1 MAGKK
6 ETPANSESAWFDQA
20 LNALAH
26 EAKTWREK
34 KEDEL
39 YQAANERHAKLA
51 VAYQARLD
59 KAFKSK
65 KSKELMIDSLPFV
78 VESYNGENY
87 VKFEGTVFTAEE
99 FKERVNYLFRQH
111 VENLWNAQLKI
122 EAAEEAKQVK
132 LNSEIEQAI
141 EAFIA
146 RETAGEGQKMIRS
159 KAKKKTPKESALAK
173 QPRK

>member
-6 ETPANSESAWFDQA
+6 GTPANSGMAWFDKA

-26 EAKTWREK
+26 EVKTWREK
-34 KEDEL
+34 KEEEL
-39 YQAANERHAKLA
+39 YQAENERHAKLA

-111 VENLWNAQLKI
+111 VENLWNAQLKN
-122 EAAEEAKQVK
+122 EAEEEAEQFK
-132 LNSEIEQAI
+132 LNSAIEQAI
-141 EAFIA
+141 AAFSA
-146 RETAGEGQKMIRS
+146 RRTAGKAQ
-159 KAKKKTPKESALAK
+159 KAKRSEGKKKIPTESALAK
-173 QPRK
+173 KARK